1 MSTTATDGTATA
13 PANPLPR
20 ELAPDL
26 LWLGSCL
33 EIEYRGSV
41 LHSYTSSYL
50 VSGSEASLL
59 VDPGITHDPE
69 ILERQLERALVGR
82 PPLRYV
88 FLSHQETPHAGGV
101 GRLLGQYPDAVAIGD
116 VRDYHLFFPEH
127 AERFRPLEVGES
139 VELGENPFTV
149 VEAVIRDL
157 NTTRWGYAP
166 RQRALFCSDGYAYA
180 HHHQADQCGRT
191 AEEVPELDI
200 VELAG
205 VFYQYALPWI
215 LLTDME
221 PYIER
226 LVGLIEELGVDVVAP
241 VHGLPVTD
249 IQANLPV
256 TCQALRMAFQR
267 PTR

>member
-1 MSTTATDGTATA
+1 MTTTAPISAA
-13 PANPLPR
+13 PPNPLPR

-33 EIEYRGSV
+33 EIAYRGSM
-41 LHSYTSSYL
+41 LHSYTSTYL
-50 VSGSEASLL
+50 VSGSDASLL
-59 VDPGITHDPE
+59 VDPGITHDPT
-69 ILERQLERALVGR
+69 ILEGQLEQALQGR
-82 PPLRYV
+82 PPLRFV

-101 GRLLGQYPDAVAIGD
+101 GRLLSQYPDCVAVGD

-127 AERFRPLEVGES
+127 ADRFRPLEVGES
-139 VELGENPFTV
+139 IDLGGNVFTAV
-149 VEAVIRDL
+149 DAVIRDL
-157 NTTRWGYAP
+157 NTTRWGYAA
-166 RQRALFCSDGYAYA
+166 RQRTLFCSDGYAYA
-180 HHHQADQCGRT
+180 HHHRAGQCGRT

-221 PYIER
+221 PYIAR
-226 LVGLIEELGVDVVAP
+226 LIALIEDLGVDVVAP

-249 IQANLPV
+249 IQANLPI
-256 TCQALRMAFQR
+256 TCEALRKAFQR
-267 PTR
+267 PSR